1 MKKIAFA
8 LALALLLSLV
18 MGACGASDPQET
30 TEETKSIMQKTNP
43 AEDDTM
49 NILMVGNS
57 FCYYFADELYGML
70 QAAGIKARVYNINY
84 SGCKLEQHW
93 NWWKN
98 GEAHYDFICHDETGM
113 SKIEGCTLEW
123 CLQAQN
129 WDVITLQEGS
139 AKMRSGDP
147 KTELVNSKRYRDELY
162 GLFKEQFPQTQLY
175 WHQTW
180 AYQVGFHNDNYSV
193 DADEQAAYHE
203 RQREY
208 ALGVC
213 RENGVNRIPSGD
225 AWKLVRDGGYDNLCA
240 RLAKNNGV
248 GDYYHDGDI
257 GGGQYLNACVWLE
270 VLTGQS
276 CVGNAFRPD
285 YELSE
290 DLITTFQN
298 AAHQA
303 VEDMKA
309 GK

>member
-1 MKKIAFA
+1 MKKIPFA

-30 TEETKSIMQKTNP
+30 TEETKNIMQKTNP

-57 FCYYFADELYGML
+57 FCYYFADELYG
-70 QAAGIKARVYNINY
+70 
-84 SGCKLEQHW
+84 
-93 NWWKN
+93 
-98 GEAHYDFICHDETGM
+98 
-113 SKIEGCTLEW
+113 
-123 CLQAQN
+123 
-129 WDVITLQEGS
+129 
-139 AKMRSGDP
+139 
-147 KTELVNSKRYRDELY
+147 
-162 GLFKEQFPQTQLY
+162 LFKEQFPQTQLY
-175 WHQTW
+175 WHQIW
-180 AYQVGFHNDNYSV
+180 AYQVAFHNDNYSV
-193 DADEQAAYHE
+193 DAGEQAAYHE

-270 VLTGQS
+270 VHTGQS

-303 VEDMKA
+303 VENMKA